1 MPQNARRCPP
11 LLNAI
16 FTLAARHLASLPQFK
31 TTDGVIHYQNIRLP
45 KLTEETAVKYHQ
57 ACIAYLIKLAS
68 DPEHV
73 RDENLLAAAVI
84 LRYYE
89 DIDSSLTGEDIKTLI
104 HTFHLFVNAQA
115 NPYAYTVDDAKH
127 PEYLRPGSAVGTF
140 NDCLAY
146 LKSFQHASF
155 RVALRQETT
164 IAFLKQRPVRLPLET
179 WSVLQGFSEAEDFA
193 WSDRHLYHCAKVLQF
208 CFGGENGNGKPQ
220 IERWNELRDFETH
233 WDQSK
238 PLSFMPIHYQD
249 PDRARGE
256 CLPHIWYM
264 AEVHVTGLLSLELAR
279 ILLTVY
285 NPNIPRIGPGVTAA
299 QRRIADEV
307 HDIVIRLCGTA
318 VSLGGTAAS
327 NPSSQPAMVQAY
339 VAIVVCGEYFTDPL
353 ERRTLLEILDR
364 LKNDHGWPTAKAA
377 MQLKRVWG
385 WA

>member
-1 MPQNARRCPP
+1 
-11 LLNAI
+11 
-16 FTLAARHLASLPQFK
+16 LAARHLASLPQFK
-31 TTDGVIHYQNIRLP
+31 TSDGVIEYQNIRLP

-89 DIDSSLTGEDIKTLI
+89 EIDPSLTGEDVKTLI
-104 HTFHLFVNAQA
+104 HIFQLFVNAQA
-115 NPYAYTVDDAKH
+115 NPYAHSMDDTKQS
-127 PEYLRPGSAVGTF
+127 EFLRPGSAVGSF
-140 NDCLAY
+140 NCTAY

-164 IAFLKQRPVRLPLET
+164 IAFLRQRAVRLPLET
-179 WSVLQGFSEAEDFA
+179 WSVLQGFDEAEDFV

-208 CFGGENGNGKPQ
+208 CFGGDTSNGKSVV
-220 IERWNELRDFETH
+220 ERWNELREFETH
-233 WDQSK
+233 WDHSK
-238 PLSFMPIHYQD
+238 PLSFMPIHYQEA
-249 PDRARGE
+249 DRSKGE

-264 AEVHVTGLLSLELAR
+264 AEVHVTGLLSLDLAR

-285 NPNIPRIGPGVTAA
+285 NPNIPRIGPGVMAA
-299 QRRIADEV
+299 QRRIAEEV

-318 VSLGGTAAS
+318 VSLGGTVPS

-339 VAIVVCGEYFTDPL
+339 VAIVVCGEYFSDPM
-353 ERRTLLEILDR
+353 ERRALLDILDR
-364 LKNDHGWPTAKAA
+364 LKRDHGWPTSQAA
-377 MQLKRVWG
+377 MQLRRDWG